1 MKELTRMELAAVKRV
16 AANTKSLR
24 GKVEK
29 LNAKIAE
36 LQTTK
41 ATYLNEIAMWESPIT
56 AKYGYSVEEILDGK
70 YLIPTCNEE
79 EMPSVPEE
87 CIMPESRVVSENLN
101 VKAFESYANPSTIE
115 VKQ

>member
-36 LQTTK
+36 LQTMK
-41 ATYLNEIAMWESPIT
+41 ATYLNEIAMWESPIVD
-56 AKYGYSVEEILDGK
+56 KYGYTVDQILDGS
-70 YLIPTCNEE
+70 YLIPSCDEELPESISIEE
-79 EMPSVPEE
+79 ELDVE
-87 CIMPESRVVSENLN
+87 
-101 VKAFESYANPSTIE
+101 AFEGYTNPSTIE
-115 VKQ
+115 VE